1 MLTGGT
7 SVTEGSIATIS
18 DTIIL
23 LRYVEKPGT
32 MLRCL
37 SVLKMRGTN
46 HDSSIRRFSI
56 DNSGMKIGEPLEI
69 LSGILTGNPVV
80 ISQND

>member
-7 SVTEGSIATIS
+7 SVTEGSIATIT

-23 LRYVEKPGT
+23 LRYVEKPGS

-46 HDSSIRRFSI
+46 HDSSIRRFCI
-56 DNSGMKIGEPLEI
+56 NDQGMEIGEPLEI
-69 LSGILTGNPVV
+69 ISGILTGNPVV
-80 ISQND
+80 ISQNQ